1 MKDGI
6 AVSDTSGRAF
16 PWAPPPWELDREVPL
31 NIWSHVNET
40 LLGVLEE
47 LVIVGR
53 HRRMSGSGSGQSVQ
67 AAMES
72 DERALSLFALFSIFL
87 YFLLPE
93 DFDTNRP
100 CHNVYHF
107 QDSLVSVP
115 PLLLTTRDG
124 FTNTIYLSGDRED
137 VIQAYEEQIKHGFNV
152 DSANN
157 AIQPTKGLAPQER
170 VCLLSIILSC

>member
-1 MKDGI
+1 
-6 AVSDTSGRAF
+6 
-16 PWAPPPWELDREVPL
+16 
-31 NIWSHVNET
+31 
-40 LLGVLEE
+40 
-47 LVIVGR
+47 
-53 HRRMSGSGSGQSVQ
+53 MSGSDSGQSVQ

-72 DERALSLFALFSIFL
+72 EGALSLFALFSIFH

-100 CHNVYHF
+100 CHNAYHF
-107 QDSLVSVP
+107 QDPLVSVP

-124 FTNTIYLSGDRED
+124 FTNTIYLSGNRED

-157 AIQPTKGLAPQER
+157 AIQSIKGLVPHECVF
-170 VCLLSIILSC
+170 VCYQLYYPAK